1 MNNNKINKQDIHRY
15 DDLLDL
21 PHHQSSTRPHMSLYD
36 RAAQFSPFAALTGY
50 DDEVK
55 ETARLID
62 QKIELDENKKAI
74 LNEKLQFL
82 EKNLKDLADNP
93 PVVSFTYFV
102 PDILKD
108 GGSYVTVSDVVKRI
122 DHYERKIILQNTI
135 IPIEDI
141 VDIKG
146 DLFQLA

>member
-1 MNNNKINKQDIHRY
+1 MN
-15 DDLLDL
+15 
-21 PHHQSSTRPHMSLYD
+21 
-36 RAAQFSPFAALTGY
+36 
-50 DDEVK
+50 
-55 ETARLID
+55 
-62 QKIELDENKKAI
+62 
-74 LNEKLQFL
+74 
-82 EKNLKDLADNP
+82 DLADNP

-122 DHYERKIILQNTI
+122 DHYEHKIILQNTI